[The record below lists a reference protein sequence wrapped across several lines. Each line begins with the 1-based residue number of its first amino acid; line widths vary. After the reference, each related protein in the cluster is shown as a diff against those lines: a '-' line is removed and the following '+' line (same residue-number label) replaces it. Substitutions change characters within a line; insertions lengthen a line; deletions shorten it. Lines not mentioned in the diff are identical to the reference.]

1 MTKSILLVDDDK
13 ILTFITVNSIKKLG
27 LVEDIQVAY
36 NGKEAIDLLTE
47 TIQIP
52 DFILL
57 DINMPIM
64 DGFDFLDQY
73 YKLGLNGKS
82 KIAIYTSSIQEAD
95 KEKANKYG
103 DVFDF
108 IIKPLSP
115 ERLEKIILELN

>member
-13 ILTFITVNSIKKLG
+13 ILTFVTVNSIKKLG
-27 LVEDIQVAY
+27 IVDDIQVAY
-36 NGKEAIDLLTE
+36 NGKEAIDM
-47 TIQIP
+47 INGSQDIP

-57 DINMPIM
+57 DINMPVM

-73 YKLGLNGKS
+73 YKLGLAGKS

-95 KEKANKYG
+95 KEKANQYS

-115 ERLEKIILELN
+115 EKLEKILTEI

>member
-1 MTKSILLVDDDK
+1 MNKSILLIDDDK

-27 LVEDIQVAY
+27 IVDKINVAY
-36 NGKEAIDLLTE
+36 NGKEAIDHLIDSLVA
-47 TIQIP
+47 P

-82 KIAIYTSSIQEAD
+82 KIAIYTSSIQQEDQD
-95 KEKANKYG
+95 KAKKYS

-108 IIKPLSP
+108 IIKPLST
-115 ERLEKIILELN
+115 EKLEKIILEM